1 MRLALAIVGALTLAA
16 CASTG
21 EQVTSSHQAELD
33 RLRDGCNARN
43 GTLIPSGRNTGQP
56 PLDYVCD
63 IRGPASGPRR

>member
-21 EQVTSSHQAELD
+21 EQATSSYASELEK
-33 RLRDGCNARN
+33 LRQDCTARD

-56 PLDYVCD
+56 PIDYACSL
-63 IRGPASGPRR
+63 RGPASGPER